1 MKESYWG
8 YWLIVLGVFVIL
20 IMLLVQNVTATNTQD
35 YYLAKEIAEASMID
49 AVDYGYYREYGE
61 VRIIKEKFVESF
73 VRRFAESA
81 SLSTTY
87 KIEFYEIYEVPPK
100 VSVKISTNSSTFNI
114 AGDSD
119 TFKIV
124 NKIDMILEADPS
136 YTYPESIDDG
146 NYDIADS
153 AIRSVPGTD
162 RYIVKTGGKVYII
175 TDNTGQLFDKDCK
188 VLTATFEKDNAD
200 KISYETFK
208 CILGKDGKC
217 DIYLPQIYKSAGN
230 VYGWSTSKGSKIG
243 ILNPGSKVEISKDT
257 TFYAITDN

>member
-35 YYLAKEIAEASMID
+35 YYLAKEIAEAAMVDS
-49 AVDYGYYREYGE
+49 VDYGYYREYGE

-81 SLSTTY
+81 SLSSTY

-100 VSVKISTNSSTFNI
+100 VSVKISTNSSSFNI
-114 AGDSD
+114 AGDSS

-136 YTYPESIDDG
+136 FPYPDSIDDG
-146 NYDIADS
+146 KFDTS
-153 AIRSVPGTD
+153 KTAIKSIPNTD
-162 RYIVKTGGKVYII
+162 RYIVKTGDNEYTIA
-175 TDNTGQLFDKDCK
+175 DNTGQVFDKECK
-188 VLTATFEKDNAD
+188 VLTATFE
-200 KISYETFK
+200 
-208 CILGKDGKC
+208 
-217 DIYLPQIYKSAGN
+217 
-230 VYGWSTSKGSKIG
+230 
-243 ILNPGSKVEISKDT
+243 
-257 TFYAITDN
+257 